1 MKKLISM
8 ICGIILLGFVSQASA
23 ITLSLLPAVQTV
35 APGDTVSLDLVI
47 DGLGDFAPD
56 SLGTFDIDIAFDST
70 ALSFIGYSLGTFLG
84 DELFGEAWDLSLG
97 DSGGGI
103 INLAELSLL
112 DADPSSGP
120 AGFGP
125 FLDDIQPG
133 SFTLATL
140 DFTVDVLAPGS
151 STIVSFDTVWAL
163 GDGFGNP
170 LTLDSTSD
178 ALINARSSSVP
189 EPTTLA
195 LLSLGLFGIGA
206 ARKSQSKR

>member
-70 ALSFIGYSLGTFLG
+70 ALSFIGYSLGTFHG

-97 DSGGGI
+97 D
-103 INLAELSLL
+103 
-112 DADPSSGP
+112 
-120 AGFGP
+120 
-125 FLDDIQPG
+125 
-133 SFTLATL
+133 
-140 DFTVDVLAPGS
+140 
-151 STIVSFDTVWAL
+151 
-163 GDGFGNP
+163 
-170 LTLDSTSD
+170 
-178 ALINARSSSVP
+178 
-189 EPTTLA
+189 
-195 LLSLGLFGIGA
+195 
-206 ARKSQSKR
+206 